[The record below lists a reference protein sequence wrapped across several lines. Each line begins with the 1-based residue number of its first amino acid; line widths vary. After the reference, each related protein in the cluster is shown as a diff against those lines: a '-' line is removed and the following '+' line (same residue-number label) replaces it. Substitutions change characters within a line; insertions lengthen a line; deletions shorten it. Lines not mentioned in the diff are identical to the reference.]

1 MNNITIIGRLTK
13 APEQATLSTGT
24 TVANFSLAVK
34 DRRGEVTYFNCKA
47 FGKTGE
53 LIFKY
58 CAKGSQVGV
67 TGSMKCRKWQAK
79 DGSARESWEVY
90 VDTMTLLGGANTS
103 TTVDESENATTVKPS
118 AIDQL
123 TPVEAEDEMPF

>member
-13 APEQATLSTGT
+13 APEQATLNTGS

-53 LIFKY
+53 LICKY
-58 CAKGSQVGV
+58 CDKGSQVAV
-67 TGSMKCRKWQAK
+67 NGSMKCRKWQAK
-79 DGSARESWEVY
+79 DGNSRESWEVY
-90 VDTMTLLGGANTS
+90 VDTMTLLGNGNA
-103 TTVDESENATTVKPS
+103 TTVDDSEKPTTVKPS

-123 TPVEAEDEMPF
+123 TPVEEETEMPF